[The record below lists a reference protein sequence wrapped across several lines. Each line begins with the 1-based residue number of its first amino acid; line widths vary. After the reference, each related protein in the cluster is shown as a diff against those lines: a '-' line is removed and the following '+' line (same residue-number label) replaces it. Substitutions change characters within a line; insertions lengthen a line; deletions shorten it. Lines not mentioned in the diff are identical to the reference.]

1 MNLPFEVTGIGLL
14 GYILRRNPPDPIT
27 DFVSDGIKLASFPG
41 ISSRR
46 GWDHLR
52 SHDRRAKRTAHTHR
66 SRLIVVRDQRSFVT
80 ILRSKVVQTSSQAN
94 IG

>member
-14 GYILRRNPPDPIT
+14 CYILRRNPPDPIT

-41 ISSRR
+41 ISS

-80 ILRSKVVQTSSQAN
+80 TLRSKVVQPSSQAN